1 MTYVIFFAVS
11 ILASVVGAICGVG
24 GGVFMKPALDAVGVL
39 PVNTIT
45 FLSTCT
51 VISMTSY
58 NVITAAMNT
67 KKGGGEN
74 LIDWNLTTWLAIGSA
89 IGGLLGK
96 IIYSEIKSMFENQE
110 VVGGYQAMALLI
122 AVFLTLIYTLNKKR
136 CKGFHV
142 KNPAAL
148 LALGFALGTLSSFV
162 GIGGGPMN
170 LAVLFFFLSMPTKMA
185 AQNSLYMILISQV
198 ASLIMTFV
206 KGNVPTALYQ
216 DVDLGLWVMLI
227 GMMICGVYGGIV
239 GKKINKKMPSE
250 TVDKLFIILILVIM
264 ALCAWNIYTKLGFAA

>member
-1 MTYVIFFAVS
+1 MTYVIFFVVS

-51 VISMTSY
+51 VSEMTSY
-58 NVITAAMNT
+58 NVITAAINT
-67 KKGGGEN
+67 KKGGNDN

-89 IGGLLGK
+89 IGGVIGK
-96 IIYSEIKSMFENQE
+96 NIYSNIKAGFANQE
-110 VVGGYQAMALLI
+110 AVGGYQALALLI
-122 AVFLTLIYTLNKKR
+122 AVFLTLLYTVNKKKF
-136 CKGFHV
+136 KGFQV
-142 KNPAAL
+142 KNS
-148 LALGFALGTLSSFV
+148 LALIVLGFLLGTLSSFV

-185 AQNSLYMILISQV
+185 AQNSLYMILISQT

-216 DVDLGLWVMLI
+216 DVDPGLWIMLI
-227 GMMICGVYGGIV
+227 GMMICGIYGGKV
-239 GKKINKKMPSE
+239 GKKLNKKLPTE
-250 TVDKLFIILILVIM
+250 TVDKLFVILIFVIM
-264 ALCAWNIYTKLGFAA
+264 ALCVWNIYSKLGL

>member
-58 NVITAAMNT
+58 NVISSAMSS
-67 KKGGGEN
+67 KKGGNDN

-89 IGGLLGK
+89 IGGVIGK
-96 IIYSEIKSMFENQE
+96 YIYDIIKNSSPNKEM
-110 VVGGYQAMALLI
+110 VGGYQAIALLI
-122 AVFLTLIYTLNKKR
+122 AVFLTLVYTLNKKK
-136 CKGFHV
+136 CKSCHV
-142 KNPAAL
+142 TNPAAL
-148 LALGFALGTLSSFV
+148 VLLGFLLGTLSSFV

-170 LAVLFFFLSMPTKMA
+170 LAVLYFFLSMPTKTA
-185 AQNSLYMILISQV
+185 AQNSLYMILISQI
-198 ASLIMTFV
+198 ASLIVTFT
-206 KGNVPTALYQ
+206 KGSIPEAFYK
-216 DVDLGLWVMLI
+216 DVDPGLWVMLI
-227 GMMICGVYGGIV
+227 GMMLCGVYGGIV
-239 GKKINKKMPSE
+239 GKKINKKIPTS
-250 TVDKLFIILILVIM
+250 TVDKLFVILICVIM
-264 ALCAWNIYTKLGFAA
+264 GLCCWNIYTKLGLG

>member
-1 MTYVIFFAVS
+1 MTYIIFFAVS
-11 ILASVVGAICGVG
+11 ILASVIGAICGVG

-74 LIDWNLTTWLAIGSA
+74 LIDWSLTTWLAIGSA

-96 IIYSEIKSMFENQE
+96 VVYSEIKASFANQE
-110 VVGGYQAMALLI
+110 VVGGYQAIALLI
-122 AVFLTLIYTLNKKR
+122 AVSLTLLYTVNKKR
-136 CKGFHV
+136 CKGYHV

-148 LALGFALGTLSSFV
+148 LLLGFALGTLSSFV

-170 LAVLFFFLSMPTKMA
+170 LAVLYFFLSMPTKVA
-185 AQNSLYMILISQV
+185 AQNSLYMILISQF

-206 KGNVPTALYQ
+206 KGNVPKALYQ
-216 DVDLGLWVMLI
+216 DVDFGLWIMLL
-227 GMMICGVYGGIV
+227 GMMLCGVYGGIA
-239 GKKINKKMPSE
+239 GKKINKKIPSE
-250 TVDKLFIILILVIM
+250 TVDKLFIGLIVVIM
-264 ALCAWNIYTKLGFAA
+264 GLCCWNIYTKLGF

>member
-1 MTYVIFFAVS
+1 MTYLIFFAVS

-58 NVITAAMNT
+58 NVISSAMNT
-67 KKGGGEN
+67 KKGGSDN

-89 IGGLLGK
+89 IGGVVGK
-96 IIYSEIKSMFENQE
+96 YIYDILKNSSANPE
-110 VVGGYQAMALLI
+110 VVGGYQAIALLI
-122 AVFLTLIYTLNKKR
+122 AVFLTLIYTLNKKK
-136 CKGFHV
+136 CQALHV
-142 KNPAAL
+142 TSPTVL
-148 LALGFALGTLSSFV
+148 VLLGFGLGTLSSFV

-170 LAVLFFFLSMPTKMA
+170 LAVLYFFLSMPTKTA
-185 AQNSLYMILISQV
+185 AQNSLYMILISQI
-198 ASLIMTFV
+198 ASLIVTFL
-206 KGNVPTALYQ
+206 KGSVPKALYQ
-216 DVDLGLWVMLI
+216 DVDPGLWIMLI

-239 GKKINKKMPSE
+239 GKKINKKIPSS
-250 TVDKLFIILILVIM
+250 TVDKLFIILIFVIM
-264 ALCAWNIYTKLGFAA
+264 GLCVWNIYTKLLLA

>member
-1 MTYVIFFAVS
+1 MTYIIFFIVS

-58 NVITAAMNT
+58 NVISAAMNS
-67 KKGGGEN
+67 KKSDGDN

-89 IGGLLGK
+89 AGGIIGK
-96 IIYSEIKSMFENQE
+96 IIYTDIKNSFSNPD
-110 VVGGYQAMALLI
+110 VVGGYQALALLI
-122 AVFLTLIYTLNKKR
+122 AVFLTLLYTVNKKNI
-136 CKGFHV
+136 KSMKV
-142 KNPAAL
+142 SNPIAL
-148 LALGFALGTLSSFV
+148 VILGFVLGTVSSFV

-185 AQNSLYMILISQV
+185 AQNSLYMILVSQA
-198 ASLIMTFV
+198 ASLVMTFINGGV
-206 KGNVPTALYQ
+206 PQEFFTPGNT
-216 DVDLGLWVMLI
+216 GIWVMLI

-239 GKKINKKMPSE
+239 GKKFNKKLPTE
-250 TVDKLFIILILVIM
+250 TVDKLFVILIYVIM
-264 ALCAWNIYTKLGFAA
+264 ALCVWNMLTKFGIL

>member
-1 MTYVIFFAVS
+1 MTYVIFFVVS

-51 VISMTSY
+51 VIAMTSY
-58 NVITAAMNT
+58 NVITSALNT
-67 KKGGGEN
+67 KKGSGDN

-89 IGGLLGK
+89 IGGILGK
-96 IIYSEIKSMFENQE
+96 NIYSNIKASFANQE
-110 VVGGYQAMALLI
+110 AVGGYQAMALLI
-122 AVFLTLIYTLNKKR
+122 AVFLTLLYTVNKKKI
-136 CKGFHV
+136 KGFHV
-142 KNPAAL
+142 KNPIAL
-148 LALGFALGTLSSFV
+148 IALGFVLGTLSSFV

-185 AQNSLYMILISQV
+185 AQNSLYMILISQA
-198 ASLIMTFV
+198 ASLVMTFM

-216 DVDLGLWVMLI
+216 DVDLGLWVMLV
-227 GMMICGVYGGIV
+227 GMMICGIYGGVV
-239 GKKINKKMPSE
+239 GKKLNKKLPTE
-250 TVDKLFIILILVIM
+250 TVDKLFVILIFVIM
-264 ALCAWNIYTKLGFAA
+264 ALCVWNIYSKLGF

>member
-51 VISMTSY
+51 VIAMTSY
-58 NVITAAMNT
+58 NVITAAINT
-67 KKGGGEN
+67 KKGGNDN

-89 IGGLLGK
+89 IGGVLGK
-96 IIYSEIKSMFENQE
+96 NIYSNIKASFANQE
-110 VVGGYQAMALLI
+110 AVGGYQAMALLI
-122 AVFLTLIYTLNKKR
+122 AVFLTLLYTLNKKKF
-136 CKGFHV
+136 KGFQV

-148 LALGFALGTLSSFV
+148 IALGFILGTLSSFV

-216 DVDLGLWVMLI
+216 DVDPGLWVMLI
-227 GMMICGVYGGIV
+227 GMMICGIYGGKV
-239 GKKINKKMPSE
+239 GKKLNKKLPTE
-250 TVDKLFIILILVIM
+250 TVDKLFVILIIVIM
-264 ALCAWNIYTKLGFAA
+264 ALCVWNIYTKLGF

>member
-1 MTYVIFFAVS
+1 MTYLIFFAVS

-24 GGVFMKPALDAVGVL
+24 GGVFMKPALDAVNVL

-58 NVITAAMNT
+58 NVITAAINT
-67 KKGGGEN
+67 KKGGSEN
-74 LIDWNLTTWLAIGSA
+74 LIDWNLTTWLGIGSA
-89 IGGLLGK
+89 IGGVLGK
-96 IIYSEIKSMFENQE
+96 LIYSYIKSLFENKNT
-110 VVGGYQAMALLI
+110 VGGYQAIALFI

-136 CKGFHV
+136 CKGFQV
-142 KNPAAL
+142 KNPL
-148 LALGFALGTLSSFV
+148 LLLLLGFSLGTLSSFV

-170 LAVLFFFLSMPTKMA
+170 LAVLFFFLSMPTKVA

-206 KGNVPTALYQ
+206 KHDVPKELYQ
-216 DVDLGLWVMLI
+216 NPELGLWVMLI
-227 GMMICGVYGGIV
+227 GMMICGVYGGII
-239 GKKINKKMPSE
+239 GKKINKKMPTE

-264 ALCAWNIYTKLGFAA
+264 ALCCWNAYSKLILA

>member
-51 VISMTSY
+51 VIAMTSY
-58 NVITAAMNT
+58 NVITAAINT
-67 KKGGGEN
+67 KKGGNDN
-74 LIDWNLTTWLAIGSA
+74 LIDWNLTTWLAVGSA
-89 IGGLLGK
+89 IGGVIGK
-96 IIYSEIKSMFENQE
+96 NIYSNIKAGFENQE

-122 AVFLTLIYTLNKKR
+122 AVFLTLLYTVNKKKF
-136 CKGFHV
+136 KGFQV

-148 LALGFALGTLSSFV
+148 VALGFVLGTLSSFV

-185 AQNSLYMILISQV
+185 AQNSLYMILISQT

-216 DVDLGLWVMLI
+216 DVDPGLWVMLI
-227 GMMICGVYGGIV
+227 GMMLCGIYGGKV
-239 GKKINKKMPSE
+239 GKTLNKKLPSE
-250 TVDKLFIILILVIM
+250 TVDKLFIILIVVIM
-264 ALCAWNIYTKLGFAA
+264 ALCVWNIYTKLGF

>member
-96 IIYSEIKSMFENQE
+96 VIYSEIKASFANQE
-110 VVGGYQAMALLI
+110 AVGGYQAIALLI
-122 AVFLTLIYTLNKKR
+122 AVFLTLVYTLNKKR
-136 CKGFHV
+136 CKGYQV

-148 LALGFALGTLSSFV
+148 LGLGFALGTLSSFV

-170 LAVLFFFLSMPTKMA
+170 LAVLYFFLSMPTKVA
-185 AQNSLYMILISQV
+185 AQNSLYMILISQF

-206 KGNVPTALYQ
+206 KGNVPAALYK
-216 DVDLGLWVMLI
+216 DVDFGLWIMLL
-227 GMMICGVYGGIV
+227 GMMLCGVYGGIV
-239 GKKINKKMPSE
+239 GKKINKKIPSE
-250 TVDKLFIILILVIM
+250 TVDKLFIGLIVVIM
-264 ALCAWNIYTKLGFAA
+264 GLCCWNIYTKLGF

>member
-1 MTYVIFFAVS
+1 MTYIIFFAVS
-11 ILASVVGAICGVG
+11 IFASVVGAICGVG

-58 NVITAAMNT
+58 NVINAAVNT
-67 KKGGGEN
+67 KKGKGDN
-74 LIDWNLTTWLAIGSA
+74 LIDWSLTTWLGIGSG
-89 IGGLLGK
+89 IGGVIGK
-96 IIYSEIKSMFENQE
+96 AVYQNVKASFENPE
-110 VVGGYQAMALLI
+110 MVGGYQAIALFI
-122 AVFLTLIYTLNKKR
+122 AVGLTLIYTLNKKR
-136 CKGFHV
+136 CKGYHV
-142 KNPAAL
+142 KNKASL

-198 ASLIMTFV
+198 MGLITTFV
-206 KGNVPTALYQ
+206 KGGVPTGFYVDIDMGLY
-216 DVDLGLWVMLI
+216 LMLI
-227 GMMICGVYGGIV
+227 GMMLCGIYGGVI
-239 GKKINKKMPSE
+239 GKKINKKIPSE
-250 TVDKLFIILILVIM
+250 SVDKLFVILMIVIM
-264 ALCAWNIYTKLGFAA
+264 ALNVWNAYSKLFAVM

>member
-1 MTYVIFFAVS
+1 MTYIIFFAVS

-58 NVITAAMNT
+58 NVISSAMNT
-67 KKGGGEN
+67 KKGGSDN

-89 IGGLLGK
+89 IGGVIGK
-96 IIYSEIKSMFENQE
+96 YVYDIIKNASPDKEM
-110 VVGGYQAMALLI
+110 VGGYQAIALLI
-122 AVFLTLIYTLNKKR
+122 AVFLTLIYTLNKKK
-136 CKGFHV
+136 CKSFHV
-142 KNPAAL
+142 KNPFAL
-148 LALGFALGTLSSFV
+148 VFLGFALGTLSSFV

-170 LAVLFFFLSMPTKMA
+170 LAVLYFFLSMPTKTA
-185 AQNSLYMILISQV
+185 AQNSLYMILISQA

-206 KGNVPTALYQ
+206 QGSVPEALYKNAAP
-216 DVDLGLWVMLI
+216 GLWVMLI
-227 GMMICGVYGGIV
+227 GMMLCGVYGGIV
-239 GKKINKKMPSE
+239 GKKINKKIPSS
-250 TVDKLFIILILVIM
+250 TVDRLFVLLICVIM
-264 ALCAWNIYTKLGFAA
+264 GLCCWNIYTKLGLG

>member
-51 VISMTSY
+51 VIAMTSY
-58 NVITAAMNT
+58 NVITAAINT
-67 KKGGGEN
+67 KKGGNDN
-74 LIDWNLTTWLAIGSA
+74 LIDWNLTTWLAVGSA
-89 IGGLLGK
+89 IGGVIGK
-96 IIYSEIKSMFENQE
+96 NIYSNIKAGFENQE
-110 VVGGYQAMALLI
+110 VVGGYQAIALLI
-122 AVFLTLIYTLNKKR
+122 AVFLTLLYTVNKKKF
-136 CKGFHV
+136 KGFQV

-148 LALGFALGTLSSFV
+148 VALGFVLGTLSSFV

-185 AQNSLYMILISQV
+185 AQNSLYMILISQT

-216 DVDLGLWVMLI
+216 DVDPGLWVMLI
-227 GMMICGVYGGIV
+227 GMMLCGIYGGKV
-239 GKKINKKMPSE
+239 GKTLNKKLPSE
-250 TVDKLFIILILVIM
+250 TVDKLFIILIVVIIS
-264 ALCAWNIYTKLGFAA
+264 NIVKNQKS

>member
-1 MTYVIFFAVS
+1 MTYVIFFVVS

-51 VISMTSY
+51 VVAMTSY
-58 NVITAAMNT
+58 NVITAAINT
-67 KKGGGEN
+67 KKGGNDN

-96 IIYSEIKSMFENQE
+96 NIYSNIKASFVNQE
-110 VVGGYQAMALLI
+110 AVGGYQALALLI
-122 AVFLTLIYTLNKKR
+122 AVFLTLLYTVNKKKI
-136 CKGFHV
+136 KGYQV
-142 KNPAAL
+142 KNPIAL
-148 LALGFALGTLSSFV
+148 IVLGFVLGTLSSFV

-185 AQNSLYMILISQV
+185 AQNSLYMILISQA
-198 ASLIMTFV
+198 ASLVMTFV
-206 KGNVPTALYQ
+206 KGNVPTALYR
-216 DVDLGLWVMLI
+216 DVDPGLWVMLI
-227 GMMICGVYGGIV
+227 GMMLCGIYGGKI
-239 GKKINKKMPSE
+239 GKKLNKKLPTE
-250 TVDKLFIILILVIM
+250 TVDKLFVILIFVIM
-264 ALCAWNIYTKLGFAA
+264 ALCVWNIYTKLGF

>member
-51 VISMTSY
+51 VIAMTSY
-58 NVITAAMNT
+58 NVITAAINT
-67 KKGGGEN
+67 KKGGNDN

-89 IGGLLGK
+89 IGGVIGK
-96 IIYSEIKSMFENQE
+96 NIYSNIKAGFAIQE
-110 VVGGYQAMALLI
+110 AVGGYQALALLI
-122 AVFLTLIYTLNKKR
+122 AVFLTLLYTVNKKKF
-136 CKGFHV
+136 KGFQV
-142 KNPAAL
+142 KNPVAL
-148 LALGFALGTLSSFV
+148 IALGFALGTLSSFV

-170 LAVLFFFLSMPTKMA
+170 LAVLYFFLSMPTKMA
-185 AQNSLYMILISQV
+185 AQNSLYMILISQT
-198 ASLIMTFV
+198 ASLIMTFA

-216 DVDLGLWVMLI
+216 DVDPGLWVMLI
-227 GMMICGVYGGIV
+227 GMMICGIYGGKV
-239 GKKINKKMPSE
+239 GKKLNKKLPTE

-264 ALCAWNIYTKLGFAA
+264 ALCVWNIYSKLGF